1 MKTNMLNLFIVDDN
15 PLMVL
20 GLRGYLESKFGADL
34 TISTFST
41 GAAALQKVDSD
52 TNIVIL
58 DYFLDGENGN
68 NVLKSIKKINPKT
81 EVIMLSSNEDM
92 GVAISAFRN
101 GATDYVVKGAKSW
114 RKITSIVYGII
125 TYPIRIMVKEFGV
138 NKYIAMFLLTFVT
151 MGIGVYLAIKFT
163 N

>member
-20 GLRGYLESKFGADL
+20 GLRGYLESRFGTDL
-34 TISTFST
+34 TISTFSS
-41 GAAALQKVDSD
+41 GAAALQKVDGD

-58 DYFLDGENGN
+58 DYFLEGESGN
-68 NVLKSIKKINPKT
+68 DVLRSIKKINPKT

-101 GATDYVVKGAKSW
+101 GATDYVVKDAKSW
-114 RKITSIVYGII
+114 KKITSIIYGII
-125 TYPIRIMVKEFGV
+125 TYPLRIMVREFGI
-138 NKYIAMFLLTFVT
+138 NKYIAMFLLTFAA
-151 MGIGVYLAIKFT
+151 MGIGVFLAIKLT